1 MDQLAACVLA
11 ALLALSLEPPMPTH
25 LDEADRVRDDV
36 IRDLRA
42 RLTRAHALI
51 GVAALAGILGGA
63 AVAPYLGALL
73 P

>member
-1 MDQLAACVLA
+1 
-11 ALLALSLEPPMPTH
+11 MPTQPP

-42 RLTRAHALI
+42 RLTRAHALL
-51 GVAALAGILGGA
+51 GVAALAGVLGGA
-63 AVAPYLGALL
+63 ALAPYLGALL